1 MIYEVT
7 LTRGY
12 YTLTFAFARAT
23 DAVSFMHTALETY
36 TPSKSDDANKPLEI
50 KMELK
55 EVNDGEET
63 V

>member
-1 MIYEVT
+1 MVYEVT

-12 YTLTFAFARAT
+12 YTLKFTFAKAT
-23 DAVSFMHTALETY
+23 DAVDFMHTALETY
-36 TPSKSDDANKPLEI
+36 TPSTSDDANKPLEI
-50 KMELK
+50 TMELK